1 MYNGPMEPIL
11 GTALAA
17 GAALAGVASTY
28 GIMRARI
35 DALEAEL
42 HALRRGTLPE
52 LEKRLRATE
61 RSLAKFSGP
70 HSSAGFIFF
79 AGCATLAL

>member
-1 MYNGPMEPIL
+1 MEPIL

-28 GIMRARI
+28 GIIRFCI
-35 DALEAEL
+35 DALVAER

-70 HSSAGFIFF
+70 HSAAGFIFF
-79 AGCATLAL
+79 AVCATLAL